1 MNHRNPRRARDI
13 RRFSARLRSE
23 RGFAVPTVLLMM
35 IAAFAVV
42 SVGVVAASNTQRGTV
57 RDQDSKA
64 AVQLAEAGMNEVFL
78 RYNHLDPAA
87 GNLCS
92 PLGVFPVNGWC
103 QVGPVQDAS
112 GGNYS
117 YQVYVGAGTTL
128 PEDDQGNL
136 ELKVVGTGAMGDA
149 TRRVMTS
156 AKSFS
161 TNVFADYQVKAGK
174 DILVQGNATI
184 NAGTA
189 AGGDINLENN
199 AAICGPASVGVAHN
213 LHQENNSGHYSDT
226 DCQTPTTDV
235 GHEDINLPPVSVP
248 TSSNNNRLFGQDPV
262 SAVHGNNARA
272 CWNTLNADGTSGT
285 CGLRHLDIGNAS
297 AVTLGGSQYVFCKLT
312 TNSNS
317 SLLVQG
323 GQKVVIYFD
332 TPENCGYPPGM
343 VDSCGPTTYPPGTVV
358 QLCMNSNSR
367 ITSTDLTP
375 VELRFAGSTTRQTVL
390 NLSANTDADAE
401 CQQNMIVYA
410 PLSDVFVNPGSTSN
424 NGSTYCGALAA
435 QSITLGSN
443 AHLRVNGD
451 YDLTLQPAI
460 PYYQPDEFVEC
471 RATPA
476 TAPNFDA
483 GC

>member
-1 MNHRNPRRARDI
+1 VSNIQRSA
-13 RRFSARLRSE
+13 ARLRAE
-23 RGFAVPTVLLMM
+23 RGFAIPTVLLMM
-35 IAAFAVV
+35 LAAFAVV
-42 SVGVVAASNTQRGTV
+42 SVGVMAASNTQRGTV
-57 RDQDSKA
+57 RDQNSKA
-64 AVQLAEAGMNEVFL
+64 AVQLAEAGVNEVFL
-78 RYNHLDPAA
+78 RYNHLTPAV

-92 PLGVFPVNGWC
+92 PLGVSPVNGWC

-117 YQVYVGAGTTL
+117 YQVYVGTGTKL

-161 TNVFADYQVKAGK
+161 TNVFGDYQVKAGK
-174 DILVQGNATI
+174 DILVQGNASI

-189 AGGDINLENN
+189 AGGDITLENN
-199 AAICGPASVGVAHN
+199 ADICGPASVGVAHN
-213 LHQENNSGHYSDT
+213 FNQSNGSGHFT
-226 DCQTPTTDV
+226 DPECQNPTTDV

-248 TSSNNNRLFGQDPV
+248 TTNYNYRLFADDPV

-272 CWNTLNADGTSGT
+272 CWNGRNADGTTGT
-285 CGLRHLDIGNAS
+285 CGPRQLDIGNAS
-297 AVTLGGSQYVFCKLT
+297 AVTLKGPQYVFCKLT
-312 TNSNS
+312 FNSNS
-317 SLLVQG
+317 SLLVSG
-323 GQKVVIYFD
+323 GSKVVIYFD
-332 TPENCGYPPGM
+332 TPESCGYP
-343 VDSCGPTTYPPGTVV
+343 SGTV
-358 QLCMNSNSR
+358 QLDMNSNSR
-367 ITSTDLTP
+367 ITSNDQTP
-375 VELRFAGSTTRQTVL
+375 VELRFAGSTTRQTIL
-390 NLSANTDADAE
+390 HLSANTDADAE

-410 PLSDVFVNPGSTSN
+410 PLSDVLVNPGSTNN

-451 YDLTLQPAI
+451 YDLSLQPVI

-471 RATPA
+471 RAQPA

-483 GC
+483 GCGQCGGSPGLHDCGLPMRPALR